1 MKPHRFT
8 RTILIPALLIVAGC
22 SKRATEPAPD
32 TTPKS
37 ATTTAATK
45 PPPKPAAATS
55 AKKPTPL
62 PTPAPEPEPEP
73 VPAILFSLRGLADGQ
88 FPTDRPLFVGVRVEP
103 SIESAKTLTLAPATG
118 SWSAALKVELVA
130 TTAPEKILLQA
141 QRAGGDTAVTSVTL
155 GSDQVAEGTWYFPSA
170 DIAKLIP
177 GDYAVQAKLSI
188 PDGHGWHGQVAGEP
202 VSFKLVAAATATTAD
217 QQDQRTLALASEA
230 MLAKDWPKAAQL
242 LDERLATDPDNIDLL
257 KTRALLC
264 LEGGNAL
271 AANAC
276 VSRAWAR
283 VIREKWEHP
292 PAELYMLNQAV
303 LAAMAKPSTAAVPA
317 WTQPPAAVLAPLP
330 DAKSN

>member
-1 MKPHRFT
+1 MNPHRFT

-37 ATTTAATK
+37 AAATAATK
-45 PPPKPAAATS
+45 PPSKPVATTS
-55 AKKPTPL
+55 AKKPAPL

-88 FPTDRPLFVGVRVEP
+88 LATDRPLFVGVRVEP

-118 SWSAALKVELVA
+118 HWRDALKVELVA

-141 QRAGGDTAVTSVTL
+141 QRAGGDTAAAPVTL

-170 DIAKLIP
+170 NIARLAP
-177 GDYAVQAKLSI
+177 GDYAVQVTLAI
-188 PDGHGWHGQVAGEP
+188 PDGTGWHGNAAADP
-202 VSFKLVAAATATTAD
+202 VPFKLVATSAATTPE
-217 QQDQRTLALASEA
+217 QQDQRALALASEA

-303 LAAMAKPSTAAVPA
+303 LAAMTKPSTAAVPA